1 MDPASSPTRILFVCL
16 GNICRSPAAEA
27 VMRSVVTKAGLASQI
42 EVSSAGTIG
51 YHVGA
56 RPDQRMRAAA
66 TSRGYQLESRARK
79 FVPEDFES
87 QDLIITMDEEN
98 RNAVLG
104 QAHAASH
111 KAKVWPFCKFCRHHQ
126 ETEVPD
132 PYYGGPEGFE
142 RVLDLLEDGCQGL
155 LDHLELEKAEE

>member
-1 MDPASSPTRILFVCL
+1 
-16 GNICRSPAAEA
+16 
-27 VMRSVVTKAGLASQI
+27 MRSVVEKAGLAKQV

-56 RPDQRMRAAA
+56 RPDHRMRATA
-66 TSRGYQLESRARK
+66 TARGYVLESRARK
-79 FVPEDFES
+79 FDTEDFEA
-87 QDLIITMDEEN
+87 QDLIVTMDEEN

-104 QAHAASH
+104 MAKDAAQ

-142 RVLDLLEDGCQGL
+142 RVLDLLEDGCKGL
-155 LDHLELEKAEE
+155 LDHLQLEKAEE